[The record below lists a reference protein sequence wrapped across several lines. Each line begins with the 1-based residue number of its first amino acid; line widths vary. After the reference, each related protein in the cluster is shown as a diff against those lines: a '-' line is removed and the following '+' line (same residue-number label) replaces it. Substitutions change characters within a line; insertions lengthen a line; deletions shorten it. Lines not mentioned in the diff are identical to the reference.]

1 LPSSRQ
7 SSRCPLLTW
16 SLSYLFFEFLGPFNL
31 LGEPAVLVLLE
42 LSFWAVASLV
52 EASVVVSILER
63 KGGLAS

>member
-1 LPSSRQ
+1 
-7 SSRCPLLTW
+7 
-16 SLSYLFFEFLGPFNL
+16 
-31 LGEPAVLVLLE
+31 LVLLE